1 MLPFFNRS
9 KAYVQVL
16 EVLLLLAI
24 AGCSSGDLGRSE
36 AKKKLSKAVD
46 MCNPCYVPISAS
58 LPISQKLFQS
68 GYLDP
73 ANLQLT
79 PLGVKTLG
87 ENAVLHG
94 TVPGP
99 GRVFFAA
106 FKKEIDEVTGISPN
120 PRHQGVVDAH
130 FTYRIVPIND
140 LLRESQVGLETLKL
154 MEVGTL
160 ASLSAWGTVEQSD
173 GKFIAYHASGTAQ
186 FIKYDDGWR
195 IHRPMDGIPW
205 IELDIHRLGGFPQAA
220 LEAMY
225 PQK

>member
-1 MLPFFNRS
+1 MLPFLNGSIACIR
-9 KAYVQVL
+9 VL
-16 EVLLLLAI
+16 GIFLLLAI

-36 AKKKLSKAVD
+36 AKKKLSKVVD

-73 ANLQLT
+73 ETLQLT
-79 PLGVKTLG
+79 PLGLKTLG

-99 GRVFFAA
+99 HQVFFAA
-106 FKKEIDEVTGISPN
+106 FKKEIDEVTGIAPN
-120 PRHQGVVDAH
+120 TRHPNLVDAH
-130 FTYRIVPIND
+130 FTYRIIPIND
-140 LLRESQVGLETLKL
+140 LLHESQVGLETLKL

-173 GKFIAYHASGTAQ
+173 GKFIAYHTSGTAQ
-186 FIKYDDGWR
+186 FVKYDDGWR
-195 IHRPMDGIPW
+195 IQRPMNGIPW